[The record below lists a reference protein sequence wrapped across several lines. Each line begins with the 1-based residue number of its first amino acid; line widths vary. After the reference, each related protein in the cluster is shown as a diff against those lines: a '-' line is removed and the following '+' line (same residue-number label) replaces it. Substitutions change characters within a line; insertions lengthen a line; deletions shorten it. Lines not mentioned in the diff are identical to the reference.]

1 MLRAMSPGSSYT
13 SPLANRYA
21 TAAMLDNFSDR
32 RRALLWRDLWIALA
46 RAEQELGVEV
56 TSEQVAALVAAR
68 DDIDFARVAEIEAE
82 LRHDVMAHV
91 RHFGEVAGQDAEKII
106 HLGATS
112 CFVTDNAE
120 LVMIRDGLELLMD
133 RLHTVLTQL
142 VGFAKTHRALATLSY
157 THYQPA
163 QLTTVGKRA
172 CLWAQDLAL
181 DLESLSAL
189 VQRLPFRGAKGTT
202 GTQASYLALL
212 DGDHDKVRALDRKL
226 SDSMGFSTLAAA
238 TGQTYTRKVDTWVV
252 SALADLSSSAAKMAS
267 DLRLLAHE
275 REVDEP
281 FGSKQVGS
289 SAMAY
294 KRNPMRSERV
304 CSLARF
310 VASLASS
317 PLQTHA
323 NQWLERTLDDSAN
336 RRLVIT
342 EAFLATDAIL
352 NLLADVTAA
361 MVVHPAV
368 VAAHVRAELP
378 FMATENVLMAGVR
391 AGGSRQVLHEKVRD
405 HAMAASKRIKAEGAE
420 NDLLARMQG
429 DPALAPFVADAMD
442 PNDYVGRA
450 PQQVD
455 ELIAEFFEPLLEA
468 HSQRAGRFV
477 SRVRV

>member
-1 MLRAMSPGSSYT
+1 MTDAPAYT

-21 TAAMLDNFSDR
+21 TAAMLDNFGDR

-46 RAEQELGVEV
+46 QAEQELGVEIGDA
-56 TSEQVAALVAAR
+56 QIAALQEHR
-68 DDIDFARVAEIEAE
+68 DTIDFARVAEHEAS

-91 RHFGEVAGQDAEKII
+91 RHYGEVAGEDAEKII

-112 CFVTDNAE
+112 CFVADNAE

-133 RLHTVLTQL
+133 RLYTVLGQL
-142 VGFAKTHRALATLSY
+142 AAFARTHKALPTLSY

-172 CLWAQDLAL
+172 TLWAQDFAF
-181 DLESLSAL
+181 DLESLGAL
-189 VQRLPFRGAKGTT
+189 RERLPFRGTKGTT
-202 GTQASYLALL
+202 GTQASYLALF
-212 DGDHDKVRALDRKL
+212 DGDHAKVRQLDRML
-226 SDSMGFSTLAAA
+226 ADAMGFSTLAAV
-238 TGQTYTRKVDTWVV
+238 TGQTYPRKVDTWVV
-252 SALADLSSSAAKMAS
+252 NALADVCSSAAKMAS

-310 VASLASS
+310 VHSLATS
-317 PLQTHA
+317 PPATHA

-336 RRLVIT
+336 RRLVLT
-342 EAFLATDAIL
+342 EAFLATDSVL
-352 NLLADVTAA
+352 NLCADITAGLI
-361 MVVHPAV
+361 VHPAV
-368 VAAHVRAELP
+368 VRAHVDAELP
-378 FMATENVLMAGVR
+378 FMATENVLMAAVR
-391 AGGSRQVLHEKVRD
+391 AGGNRQALHEKIRE
-405 HAMAASKRIKAEGAE
+405 HSLAAAQRIKAEGAP
-420 NDLLARMQG
+420 NDLLERMSG
-429 DPALAPFVADAMD
+429 DPDLAPHLADAMD
-442 PNDYVGRA
+442 PAGYVGRS

-455 ELIAEFFEPLLEA
+455 EFLEEVVEPLLEQ
-468 HSQRAGRFV
+468 HQHREGRFV
-477 SRVRV
+477 SKVKV